1 MGQEARSP
9 FRWPFEGKAKRAE
22 RLLAVLSCVVTLLFV
37 GTLRDSAVRFMG
49 NPSPDVPPLPD
60 TVTDRPGKVVVVV
73 ENEAEARI
81 ASVSVRVLSIQDDR
95 AYLAGAARTD
105 SKGMAAI
112 GLLPAGETWILAEGE
127 GTARASTR
135 IVLDAEPR
143 EVKIRLDRAE
153 TLRVAVA
160 DDGGTNI
167 AEALVEVASGDPLP
181 FSQRTDAAGVAAFSR
196 LARPPW
202 SVQVKA
208 AGFEAVTQAVPKSVI
223 GPVKVTLRRL
233 GFIDVTA
240 VDVDG
245 VPLGQA
251 TVLVAGTAFWPARR
265 TRTDATGRAKI
276 PDLPRGIYDF
286 RATHGDLVSAGE
298 NSVSIGRGES
308 KSVTLTLLR
317 GRSVAVRVTDGE
329 EEGARP
335 IPSANLVLAEGGLS
349 SFPLE
354 GKTDAQGAATLGP
367 IGPGEAFLSAQAEGF
382 VPRTGV
388 AVPQGAS
395 PSVRIALP
403 RGATLIGDVVDLRGY
418 PVDGASIEI
427 VGTTPTGE
435 PIDESPERAAFRTAH
450 FSWALTGPR
459 DLVPA
464 GELGVIRGPIPGIP
478 HTGQAP
484 RPTTAAEPWV
494 TRDDGTFRA
503 FPVPPG
509 RVRALVRHP
518 AYVEG
523 ASEFVE
529 LKAAGEGHV
538 RVVLRAGGTLEGRV
552 LDDRR
557 QPLAGARIDLAAT
570 KGSLQRTTFST
581 KDGSFAFAAVPG
593 DVVLS
598 VGRPEAMDDIAL
610 RMNVAV
616 KDGERKEVELV
627 LPGSR
632 EPCTVEVATDDG
644 ALIDGAQVTLSFLS
658 ADVPLQRTLFTG
670 RDGRAV
676 FTDAVG
682 LPVRVAVAHR
692 GHAPFVQEVAS
703 APALL
708 RITATGGIRVS
719 GTITTRRGRD
729 RLDGAEVTLYAPSGP
744 LRGRTDRDGIFRLED
759 VPAGAMRLSAAHAG
773 YARVDQAVRI
783 DPPSRADRSVQLDP
797 IDLAEGGAVEGLVV
811 DARGD
816 PVAGA
821 RVQGTLPAA
830 READKGSPGP
840 VLTNRRGE
848 FKIEEL
854 PEGDVIIEASAPDVG
869 RGRLA
874 GVRVTA
880 GRTTD
885 RVRIT
890 LGAPEIE
897 PTSDLTSAAGVALA
911 LEDRG
916 PAGVQVASVAS
927 GSEAEKA
934 GILTGDRLVAVDGQ
948 RVSSARDARA
958 RLFGAPD
965 DDVVIEIERGQE
977 SQRFRLRRER
987 VQR

>member
-1 MGQEARSP
+1 
-9 FRWPFEGKAKRAE
+9 
-22 RLLAVLSCVVTLLFV
+22 
-37 GTLRDSAVRFMG
+37 
-49 NPSPDVPPLPD
+49 
-60 TVTDRPGKVVVVV
+60 
-73 ENEAEARI
+73 
-81 ASVSVRVLSIQDDR
+81 
-95 AYLAGAARTD
+95 
-105 SKGMAAI
+105 
-112 GLLPAGETWILAEGE
+112 
-127 GTARASTR
+127 
-135 IVLDAEPR
+135 
-143 EVKIRLDRAE
+143 
-153 TLRVAVA
+153 
-160 DDGGTNI
+160 
-167 AEALVEVASGDPLP
+167 
-181 FSQRTDAAGVAAFSR
+181 
-196 LARPPW
+196 
-202 SVQVKA
+202 
-208 AGFEAVTQAVPKSVI
+208 
-223 GPVKVTLRRL
+223 
-233 GFIDVTA
+233 
-240 VDVDG
+240 
-245 VPLGQA
+245 
-251 TVLVAGTAFWPARR
+251 
-265 TRTDATGRAKI
+265 
-276 PDLPRGIYDF
+276 
-286 RATHGDLVSAGE
+286 
-298 NSVSIGRGES
+298 
-308 KSVTLTLLR
+308 
-317 GRSVAVRVTDGE
+317 
-329 EEGARP
+329 
-335 IPSANLVLAEGGLS
+335 
-349 SFPLE
+349 
-354 GKTDAQGAATLGP
+354 
-367 IGPGEAFLSAQAEGF
+367 
-382 VPRTGV
+382 
-388 AVPQGAS
+388 
-395 PSVRIALP
+395 VRIALA
-403 RGATLIGDVVDLRGY
+403 RGATLVGDVVDGRGY

-427 VGTTPTGE
+427 VGTTKTGE

-478 HTGQAP
+478 RAGEAP
-484 RPTTAAEPWV
+484 RPTAAAEPWV

-570 KGSLQRTTFST
+570 KGSLQRTTFSA

-598 VGRPEAMDDIAL
+598 VGRPEAMDDVAL

-627 LPGSR
+627 LPGAR
-632 EPCTVEVATDDG
+632 EPCTVEVATEDG
-644 ALIDGAQVTLSFLS
+644 AVIDGAQVTLSSLS
-658 ADVPLQRTLFTG
+658 DAPLHRTLITG

-676 FTDAVG
+676 FTDVVG

-692 GHAPFVQEVAS
+692 GHAPMVQEVTS

-708 RITATGGIRVS
+708 RITASGGIRVS
-719 GTITTRRGRD
+719 GTVTTRRGRD

-744 LRGRTDRDGIFRLED
+744 VRGRTDRDGIFHLED
-759 VPAGAMRLSAAHAG
+759 LPAGSMRLSAAHTG

-783 DPPSRADRSVQLDP
+783 DPPSHADRAVQLDP
-797 IDLAEGGAVEGLVV
+797 INLEEGGTVEGLVV
-811 DARGD
+811 DGRGD

-821 RVQGTLPAA
+821 RVQGTSSAALP
-830 READKGSPGP
+830 ADKGSLGS
-840 VLTNRRGE
+840 VLTDRRGE

-854 PEGDVIIEASAPDVG
+854 PEGDVIIEAASDVG
-869 RGRLA
+869 RGRAA

-890 LGAPEIE
+890 LSAHEAD
-897 PTSDLTSAAGVALA
+897 PTSDSTTAAGVAIF

-916 PAGVQVASVAS
+916 AAGVRVGSVAS

-934 GILTGDRLVAVDGQ
+934 GILMGDRIVAVDGQ
-948 RVSSARDARA
+948 RVFSARDART
-958 RLFGAPD
+958 RLFGAPA

-977 SQRFRLRRER
+977 SQRFRLQREKVPR
-987 VQR
+987 